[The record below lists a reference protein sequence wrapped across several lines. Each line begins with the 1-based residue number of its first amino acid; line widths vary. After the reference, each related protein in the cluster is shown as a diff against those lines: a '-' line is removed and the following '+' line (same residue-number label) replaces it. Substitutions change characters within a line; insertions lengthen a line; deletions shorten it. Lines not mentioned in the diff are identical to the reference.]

1 MSNSLAA
8 ASAAAWPT
16 EQAVP
21 AGRPPTMAAGA
32 LAEGTLQAKLAAL
45 HAERVRSWSADDLAD
60 NIGQRQRLAARF
72 RPGQTLQPGQAITPF
87 SLTDT
92 AGGLLHLANLV
103 ANGPAVL
110 VFFRFAGC
118 PACNIAIPHYRDT
131 LAPVLASLGVPL
143 VAVSPQ
149 VPERLRD
156 IHTRHA
162 LPFAVAS
169 DLDNVVARRLGILFS
184 YDEKAREASRRKG
197 QFIGDVTGTATWE
210 LPMPAAIVLD
220 QHCRLRFIDASPDWL
235 VRTESG
241 PIIQAVRQA
250 LDHPDPA

>member
-1 MSNSLAA
+1 MSNSVAA
-8 ASAAAWPT
+8 AAPAVRAPAFAVSA
-16 EQAVP
+16 EQPQQRSRV
-21 AGRPPTMAAGA
+21 
-32 LAEGTLQAKLAAL
+32 EETLHAKLAAL
-45 HAERVRSWSADDLAD
+45 HAERVETWSPEDLAA
-60 NIGQRQRLAARF
+60 NIGQRQRLVARF
-72 RPGQTLQPGQAITPF
+72 RPGQTLQPGETVTPF

-103 ANGPAVL
+103 LRGPAVF

-131 LAPVLASLGVPL
+131 LAPELASLGVPL

-149 VPERLRD
+149 VPERLRE
-156 IHTRHA
+156 IRTRHA

-169 DLDNVVARRLGILFS
+169 DVDNVVARRLGILFS

-210 LPMPAAIVLD
+210 LPMPAAIVID
-220 QHCRLRFIDASPDWL
+220 QHCRLRFIEASPDWL

-241 PIIQAVRQA
+241 VILQAVREA